1 MQQWKCSTCNEF
13 HQELLMDIAFEKPQQ
28 YLDINS
34 EERGTRIWVDAES
47 NTDLCIIDESIFL
60 IRSFLPLK
68 VEDGRFFRFG
78 VWVKVAKEDFLIY
91 YKTQWNL
98 EDPPTFSGE
107 IANLIPGYSQLEKLQ
122 VDVQLI
128 EYTDRPAIIIH
139 SSEHQLAIEQRVGIT
154 LIRVHEIIQTCL
166 PKWFG

>member
-78 VWVKVAKEDFLIY
+78 VWVKVAKEDFLIT
-91 YKTQWNL
+91 K
-98 EDPPTFSGE
+98 F
-107 IANLIPGYSQLEKLQ
+107 
-122 VDVQLI
+122 
-128 EYTDRPAIIIH
+128 
-139 SSEHQLAIEQRVGIT
+139 
-154 LIRVHEIIQTCL
+154 
-166 PKWFG
+166 